1 MARKKNIKK
10 TDLIKF
16 FMDYYLEHSETPK
29 SVHQFAKIN
38 NFHERDFYTYY
49 GSLRGLEKDI
59 FQNFFDQTVSL
70 LVESDEYE
78 SFDPRNKLLSFYY
91 TFFEILGANRSYVL
105 LSLESGKSPLR
116 SMKVLAPI
124 KKSFDEFIES
134 IEIKTM
140 DLKNDKLERFK
151 KDSLK
156 QTSWSQLLITLKF
169 WLEDDSP
176 SFEKTDLFI
185 EKSIKA
191 GFDLLDSAP
200 LKSLVDLGK
209 FLYHQKMTMNL

>member
-16 FMDYYLEHSETPK
+16 FMDYYLENSETPK
-29 SVHQFAKIN
+29 SVYQFAKLN
-38 NFHERDFYTYY
+38 NFDEKDFYTHY
-49 GSLRGLEKDI
+49 GSLEGLEKDI
-59 FQNFFDQTVSL
+59 FQNFFDQTISL
-70 LVESDEYE
+70 LSKSEEFE
-78 SFDPRNKLLSFYY
+78 AFDPQNKLLSFYY

-105 LSLESGKSPLR
+105 LSLKSSKNPME
-116 SMKVLAPI
+116 SMKVLTPI
-124 KKSFDEFIES
+124 KKSFIEFIDS

-140 DLKNDKLERFK
+140 DLKNEKLEKFK
-151 KDSLK
+151 QNSLE
-156 QTSWSQLLITLKF
+156 QTSWSQLLITIKF

-191 GFDLLDSAP
+191 GFDLLDTTP

-209 FLYHQKMTMNL
+209 FLYHEKISMN

>member
-16 FMDYYLEHSETPK
+16 FMDYYLENSETPK
-29 SVHQFAKIN
+29 SVYQFAKLN
-38 NFHERDFYTYY
+38 NFNERDFYTYY
-49 GSLRGLEKDI
+49 GSLDGLKKDI
-59 FQNFFDQTVSL
+59 FQNFFDQTIAL
-70 LVESDEYE
+70 LSQSEEYE
-78 SFDPRNKLLSFYY
+78 TFDPRNKLLSFYY

-105 LSLESGKSPLR
+105 LNLKSDKSPLK
-116 SMKVLAPI
+116 SMKLLSAI
-124 KKSFDEFIES
+124 KKSFVEFIDS

-140 DLKNDKLERFK
+140 DLKNDKLEKFK
-151 KDSLK
+151 KDTLQ
-156 QTSWSQLLITLKF
+156 QTSWSQLLVTLKF

-191 GFDLLDSAP
+191 GFDLLDTAP

-209 FLYHQKMTMNL
+209 FLYHEKISMN